1 MAWKSKKTIDTT
13 TSIPLGRLARPSE
26 ISSYIKKLINASQYD
41 YHESE
46 AFEVTEVILNEPL
59 NRGSVRGS
67 FINNPNQE
75 ILGGV
80 VKPLMPNVVAVPV
93 IGEHVVVV
101 EYNGQHY
108 YTSIINRKGSIN
120 ENSIPGAT
128 GNYVKDTKY
137 GETFERKNVKPLEIG
152 EGCVLFEG
160 RFGQSVHFDGHNN
173 VPSIKIRT
181 NIDESD
187 GEFTTENIDT
197 DDSSIYLTSDG
208 LKGKSFEGRKIE
220 GKKILLKSDGI
231 FIKGSGEKGE
241 VRIIGD
247 ESINLNSDKIK
258 LGNDANQPVV
268 KGNDLKKLLDQVF
281 QGTIDSNKALITQNL
296 AEVTI
301 KTNAGLLADAAKLIK
316 TNIELQSQN
325 KQLGNAITKGQYL
338 SNKVKTT

>member
-1 MAWKSKKTIDTT
+1 MAWKCKKTIDTT

-93 IGEHVVVV
+93 IGEHIVVI

-120 ENSIPGAT
+120 ENSIQGAT

-137 GETFERKNVKPLEIG
+137 GKTFERKTVKQLEIG
-152 EGCVLFEG
+152 EGCILYEG

-181 NIDESD
+181 NIDEGD
-187 GEFTTENIDT
+187 GDFTSENIDT
-197 DDSSIYLTSDG
+197 DDSSIYLTSAG
-208 LKGKSFEGRKIE
+208 LKGEKFDNQEIE
-220 GKKILLKSDGI
+220 GKKILIKSDGI
-231 FIKGSGEKGE
+231 FINGRDDIK
-241 VRIIGD
+241 I
-247 ESINLNSDKIK
+247 NSDSVKI
-258 LGNDANQPVV
+258 GNNANQSVV
-268 KGNDLKKLLDQVF
+268 RGDDLKDFLNDLLTDL
-281 QGTIDSNKALITQNL
+281 
-296 AEVTI
+296 
-301 KTNAGLLADAAKLIK
+301 DAAFAA
-316 TNIELQSQN
+316 
-325 KQLGNAITKGQYL
+325 GMAAITPAGVIVTGGIPAPAPYKAVIQSIKAKLDKSTML
-338 SNKVKTT
+338 SDKVKTV

>member
-137 GETFERKNVKPLEIG
+137 GKTFERKKVKQLEIG
-152 EGCVLFEG
+152 EGCILYEG
-160 RFGQSVHFDGHNN
+160 RFGQSIHFDGHNN
-173 VPSIKIRT
+173 KPSIKIRT
-181 NIDESD
+181 NIDTGD
-187 GEFTTENIDT
+187 GYFTSENIDT
-197 DDSSIYLTSDG
+197 DDSSIYLTSAG
-208 LKGKSFEGRKIE
+208 LKGEKFDNQEIE
-220 GKKILLKSDGI
+220 GKKILIKSDGI
-231 FIKGSGEKGE
+231 FINGRVDIKM
-241 VRIIGD
+241 
-247 ESINLNSDKIK
+247 NSDSVKI
-258 LGNDANQPVV
+258 GNDANQSVV
-268 KGNDLKKLLDQVF
+268 RGDDLKKFLNDLLTDLDTAFAAGMAAITPAGVIITG
-281 QGTIDSNKALITQNL
+281 GTPAPAPYKAVIQ
-296 AEVTI
+296 TI
-301 KTNAGLLADAAKLIK
+301 KAKLAK
-316 TNIELQSQN
+316 STM
-325 KQLGNAITKGQYL
+325 L
-338 SNKVKTT
+338 SDKVKTV